1 MVSCMLLSHGSQ
13 AVQTSRFSAA
23 RVPMDTC
30 GMSYIKRFW
39 NCNFVICTIKYT
51 HLCIRHRDQTSAHNT
66 TSLINKKLPYSS
78 RMHPHR
84 LNLGG
89 GRLLLR
95 NCPSSGLPL
104 SVCFAPFQSDIP
116 EASTRVFSLSLWMS
130 ICRTQLA
137 QATVVQTEY
146 TSGWKLAI

>member
-1 MVSCMLLSHGSQ
+1 
-13 AVQTSRFSAA
+13 
-23 RVPMDTC
+23 
-30 GMSYIKRFW
+30 
-39 NCNFVICTIKYT
+39 
-51 HLCIRHRDQTSAHNT
+51 
-66 TSLINKKLPYSS
+66 
-78 RMHPHR
+78 
-84 LNLGG
+84 
-89 GRLLLR
+89 
-95 NCPSSGLPL
+95 LPL